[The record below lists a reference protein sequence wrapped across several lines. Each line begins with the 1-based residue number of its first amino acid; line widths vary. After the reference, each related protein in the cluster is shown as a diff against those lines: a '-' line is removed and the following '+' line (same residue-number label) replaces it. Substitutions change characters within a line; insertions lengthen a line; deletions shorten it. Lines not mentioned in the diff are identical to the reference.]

1 MKLKQYITIMAVAT
15 LLCWAAWVY
24 VIININPF
32 QSGIV
37 GFISF
42 YSSLFFSMFGTLS
55 LITLGAYYKLTDIR
69 PLFKIVEKSFRDSC
83 ILAIVVIVLL
93 YLQGKQLL
101 TVWNLSLF
109 VLILFLLGSF
119 YVSTRETS

>member
-1 MKLKQYITIMAVAT
+1 MKLKHYITIMAIAT
-15 LLCWAAWVY
+15 LLCWSAWGF

-32 QSGIV
+32 QSGLV

-42 YSSLFFSMFGTLS
+42 YSSLFFSLFGTLS

-83 ILAIVVIVLL
+83 ILAIVVIALL

-101 TVWNLSLF
+101 TIWNLSLF
-109 VLILFLLGSF
+109 IIFLFLLGSF
-119 YVSTRETS
+119 YVTTRKTN